1 MWTGRPR
8 FPAKKGRW
16 LGGRASGL
24 AIQLTAPTAVL
35 CSKIWQAEGGM
46 SIGAQL
52 RASREARGLS
62 IDAIAHTTRV
72 QARILAAI
80 ERDDVSGVPPRPFGR
95 GFVRAYAR
103 EMGLDGDQTARDYFA
118 QFAPVVP
125 PPRVEAE
132 QVHSRIAGV
141 TRFWPFAAVSV
152 GALAAIV
159 LAVIANRPASTG
171 ASGAGVGNIVGT
183 SGTTP
188 SPAAAPPAKST
199 DVAADVAGVAPPKAA
214 APVSSAALTVVLT
227 ATDPCWVRADADG
240 RRAVFRT
247 VVPGSPETITA
258 NREIEIRVGNAGA
271 LALRING
278 REVGSMGRPGQV
290 RDVRITPATA
300 ATIR

>member
-1 MWTGRPR
+1 
-8 FPAKKGRW
+8 
-16 LGGRASGL
+16 
-24 AIQLTAPTAVL
+24 
-35 CSKIWQAEGGM
+35 
-46 SIGAQL
+46 
-52 RASREARGLS
+52 
-62 IDAIAHTTRV
+62 
-72 QARILAAI
+72 
-80 ERDDVSGVPPRPFGR
+80 
-95 GFVRAYAR
+95 
-103 EMGLDGDQTARDYFA
+103 MGLDGDQTARDYFA

-214 APVSSAALTVVLT
+214 
-227 ATDPCWVRADADG
+227 TDPCWVRADADG